1 MTTQIT
7 LTDLEQTIIDVI
19 KGSDNDNN
27 GYPYEYLSNLIT
39 YSNLSS
45 SEVVLVLS
53 SLEYKK
59 AIVVMYDYRG
69 KEVYMLN

>member
-27 GYPYEYLSNLIT
+27 GSPYEYLSNLIT

-53 SLEYKK
+53 SLECTT
-59 AIVVMYDYRG
+59 I
-69 KEVYMLN
+69 EVKRFIC